1 MHDDSGS
8 TEAELIAEA
17 TKLRQFGAK
26 DVVVLDD
33 GHADPDAPPPPIAAG
48 LEVAGVGNWR
58 VAKALETLRLQV
70 NALAPARN
78 MDSDGG
84 IGDAA
89 HATTYSDHNPWV
101 TDGDMGVVTARDF
114 THDPEGGCDGEAL
127 AEALRA
133 ARDPRIKYIIWNRRI
148 CSSRP
153 HDLQP
158 AWAWRPYSGK
168 NAHTHHVHLSVSSL
182 KVHYDSMASWQLG
195 TSLKSGAQPTAAT
208 PPPVPPGDAAG
219 RAAAAAEIEAAATA
233 LAELAPLVQRLTD
246 LQDSPDRAV
255 SARAGELLARYSE
268 LARHELAAQPKPA
281 GAPGNAPAAAGTFD
295 ASSTRFEDLRDGYLA
310 LYRSCVARSEWAG
323 HVSWLRKK
331 MLQYRPRY
339 EPVAA
344 ATGAPWWF
352 IGIVHALEGSFNF
365 ATHLHNGDPLTARTV
380 RVPKDRPPV
389 WGPPND
395 WESSAVDAIT
405 FQGYAGQ
412 ADWSLARALHRFES
426 HNGFGSRAK
435 GINTPYLWSFSNH
448 YTKGKFVADHVYD
461 PEAVSKQCG
470 AAVMLQAL
478 IKAGDIAIGGAA

>member
-1 MHDDSGS
+1 MHDDTGS
-8 TEAELIAEA
+8 TDAELIAEA

-33 GHADPDAPPPPIAAG
+33 GHADPDAPPPPIAGG
-48 LEVAGVGNWR
+48 LEVAGVGDWR
-58 VAKALETLRLQV
+58 VAKTLETLRLQI

-78 MDSDGG
+78 RDSDGG

-89 HATTYSDHNPWV
+89 HASTNSDHNPWV
-101 TDGDMGVVTARDF
+101 TDGGMGVVTARDF
-114 THDPEGGCDGEAL
+114 THDPEGGCDGTVL

-133 ARDPRIKYIIWNRRI
+133 ARDPRVKYIIWNRRI
-148 CSSRP
+148 CSSQP
-153 HDLQP
+153 HDWQP

-182 KVHYDSMASWQLG
+182 KVHYDSEAPWQLR
-195 TSLKSGAQPTAAT
+195 TSLKDGAQPTAAI
-208 PPPVPPGDAAG
+208 PPPAAPADAA
-219 RAAAAAEIEAAATA
+219 AVAEIEATATA
-233 LAELAPLVQRLTD
+233 LAGLAPLVQRLTD
-246 LQDSPDRAV
+246 LQDSPDPTV
-255 SARAGELLARYSE
+255 SATAGELLARYAE
-268 LARHELAAQPKPA
+268 LARREIAAQPKPA
-281 GAPGNAPAAAGTFD
+281 LPARTAPGAVETTN

-310 LYRSCVARSEWAG
+310 LYRSCVVRPEWAG
-323 HVSWLRKK
+323 HVAWHRKK
-331 MLQYRPRY
+331 LLQYRPRY

-405 FQGYAGQ
+405 IEGYAGQ
-412 ADWSLARALHRFES
+412 ADWSLARALYRFES
-426 HNGFGSRAK
+426 YNGFGSRAK

-448 YTKGKFVADHVYD
+448 YAKGKFVADHVYD
-461 PEAVSKQCG
+461 SEAVSKQCG

-478 IKAGDIAIGGAA
+478 IKAGDVAVGGAT